1 MHPFLIETLQSTAG
15 KIEWSFESPADW
27 FAGDKSL
34 AYNGTLQVITLKVAK
49 LNTCTGALT

>member
-34 AYNGTLQVITLKVAK
+34 AYNGTLQVINLKVD
-49 LNTCTGALT
+49 